1 VHPWLQGIVFIG
13 SGKIAY
19 GKLSQALD
27 HGALT
32 LQIEGDFDACMRR
45 VIELSDRLSLYLLN
59 SLNPFRLEGQK
70 SIMYRVLEG
79 LDWEVPDWIIVP
91 GGNLGNSSA
100 FGKAWTELLQL
111 GLVQKVPRLAI
122 INATGAR
129 TLEEL
134 YNQRGLRLN
143 GGRVDDEIV
152 NRCYQEMDATGL
164 RAHTIASAIE
174 INRPVNLSK
183 ALRALDAMNG
193 VVRHVDDD
201 TILDHK
207 AMVGR
212 FGYSCEPASA
222 ATVAGLHLLRD
233 EGVIGREERVVCI
246 LTGHGLKDPDATV
259 KYHAG
264 IDAKL
269 AKWPEPVTPCGRM
282 ANSPVRVPDEVEAIC
297 QAIGQSMSS

>member
-1 VHPWLQGIVFIG
+1 
-13 SGKIAY
+13 
-19 GKLSQALD
+19 
-27 HGALT
+27 
-32 LQIEGDFDACMRR
+32 MRR
-45 VIELSDRLSLYLLN
+45 VVELSDRLGMYLMN

-70 SIMYRVLEG
+70 CIMYRVLEG

-100 FGKAWTELLQL
+100 FGKAWRELRQL
-111 GLVQKVPRLAI
+111 GLVPKVPRLAI

-129 TLEEL
+129 TLEDF
-134 YNQRGLRLN
+134 YNNRNLRWN
-143 GGRVDDEIV
+143 GGRVDEESV
-152 NRCYQEMDATGL
+152 CRRYMEMDATGQ
-164 RAHTIASAIE
+164 RAHTVASAIE

-183 ALRALDAMNG
+183 ALRALDVMNG
-193 VVRHVDDD
+193 LVRHVDDE

-222 ATVAGLHLLRD
+222 ASVAGLHQLLK
-233 EGVIGREERVVCI
+233 EGVIGPDERVVCV

-264 IDAKL
+264 IDAKK
-269 AKWPEPVTPCGRM
+269 AKWPDPVPPSGSM
-282 ANSPVRVPDEVEAIC
+282 ANFPVQVPDDVEAIC
-297 QAIGQSMSS
+297 RAIGEPASSADG